1 MKDAAGGEAVRYRR
15 YYQYGKPVG
24 LMLRRENLA
33 NAAAREFLGTLYS
46 VLSLHV
52 DRRQLKKAA
61 DWHGVL
67 ESLSIEFRRYADGE
81 AGWLLRGEGRHGRP
95 IRPVDGEQ

>member
-1 MKDAAGGEAVRYRR
+1 MR
-15 YYQYGKPVG
+15 YYRHQKPAGKPVG

-52 DRRQLKKAA
+52 DRRQLKRAA

-67 ESLSIEFRRYADGE
+67 ESLSIEFRWYADGE
-81 AGWLLRGEGRHGRP
+81 AGLLLRGEGRHGRP
-95 IRPVDGEQ
+95 IRPVSGEQ

>member
-1 MKDAAGGEAVRYRR
+1 MR
-15 YYQYGKPVG
+15 YYNQHRTPVG
-24 LMLRRENLA
+24 LVLRRENLA

-52 DRRQLKKAA
+52 DRRHLKEAA

-67 ESLSIEFRRYADGE
+67 ESLSSEFRRYADGE
-81 AGWLLRGEGRHGRP
+81 AGSLLRGEGSHGRP
-95 IRPVDGEQ
+95 IRPVYGEQ

>member
-1 MKDAAGGEAVRYRR
+1 MRR
-15 YYQYGKPVG
+15 VHRWSHPVG
-24 LMLRRENLA
+24 LMQRREHLA
-33 NAAAREFLGTLYS
+33 NAAAREFVGTLYS

-52 DRRQLKKAA
+52 DRRHLKEAA

-67 ESLSIEFRRYADGE
+67 ESLSSEFRRYADGE

-95 IRPVDGEQ
+95 IRPVSSR